1 MRQRVVGSQTL
12 SLHKLR
18 VRSVESEFTKG
29 QILHLRAI
37 HRSAGTSAEVAIG
50 LDMHDRKEQTMTIA
64 LWIIAVVET
73 IRMVEQSI
81 QLRLIAKDSGARDNA
96 YAEFIKSLKMNDREF
111 VHRMLEEFEQTEREG
126 E

>member
-1 MRQRVVGSQTL
+1 
-12 SLHKLR
+12 
-18 VRSVESEFTKG
+18 
-29 QILHLRAI
+29 
-37 HRSAGTSAEVAIG
+37 
-50 LDMHDRKEQTMTIA
+50 MTIA
-64 LWIIAVVET
+64 LWIIAVVES

-111 VHRMLEEFEQTEREG
+111 VRRMLEEFEQTEREV